1 MEAEIQPD
9 PGKFGEGGG
18 CSSNSAST
26 LQANEVW
33 QFTNMYNYVLTLA
46 VTNPKKLRFCCF
58 RNCSSQLT
66 GQQ

>member
-33 QFTNMYNYVLTLA
+33 QFTNMLKDF
-46 VTNPKKLRFCCF
+46 PSK
-58 RNCSSQLT
+58 
-66 GQQ
+66 GIQQH